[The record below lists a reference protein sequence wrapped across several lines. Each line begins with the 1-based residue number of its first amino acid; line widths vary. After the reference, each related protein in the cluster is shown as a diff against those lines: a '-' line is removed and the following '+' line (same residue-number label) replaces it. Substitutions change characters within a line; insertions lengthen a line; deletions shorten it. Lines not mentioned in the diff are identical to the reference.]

1 MAKEKRTGQG
11 KGGKKGGRF
20 PQLRGGMDGWHGN
33 AIRKMVTPFAVFC
46 EMGKLKLEINSE
58 SYTKTWI

>member
-46 EMGKLKLEINSE
+46 EMGS
-58 SYTKTWI
+58 